1 MSIIF
6 RYWDLPMRPAYPHKI
21 LQASSHQPDLS
32 SPGVDMK
39 AGMSWVSMVC
49 DMVTPAHIYHITHA
63 QLHLGVNC
71 RRREK
76 SKVQLRG
83 NGLIDLLTW
92 SKTTSQNLCHPS
104 RLFTLPFRAESMFS
118 LHRFSHLQNETGGW
132 MIALRHFQLCNAI
145 EVSFAFLC
153 VLGTSI
159 SARTSSWCLCLLE
172 SPPAKFH
179 CLLESAPARWLHY
192 TCFT

>member
-6 RYWDLPMRPAYPHKI
+6 RYWDLPMMPAYPHKI
-21 LQASSHQPDLS
+21 LQASSLQPDLS

-39 AGMSWVSMVC
+39 AGMSWVSVVC
-49 DMVTPAHIYHITHA
+49 DIVTRAHIYITHA

-71 RRREK
+71 SRREK
-76 SKVQLRG
+76 SKVQVKG
-83 NGLIDLLTW
+83 NSLLDLLTW

-104 RLFTLPFRAESMFS
+104 RLFTLPFTAESMFS

-145 EVSFAFLC
+145 EVSFSRC
-153 VLGTSI
+153 I
-159 SARTSSWCLCLLE
+159 LL
-172 SPPAKFH
+172 FFV
-179 CLLESAPARWLHY
+179 Y
-192 TCFT
+192 